1 MTDKQYDR
9 KPNGDLAKKPGWFSW
24 RHQTNEAHLLA
35 TAGRSRHER
44 RERKRHEAG
53 TEELQ
58 PRRCAREH
66 SRPRTASLL
75 MQAGD
80 GMSTPKPSPA
90 DQLASLLGGRYERDD
105 RDRDVITVAGST

>member
-58 PRRCAREH
+58 PGAAHVNTRGHALRRAH
-66 SRPRTASLL
+66 ASR
-75 MQAGD
+75 
-80 GMSTPKPSPA
+80 
-90 DQLASLLGGRYERDD
+90 
-105 RDRDVITVAGST
+105 